1 MVNRQQIIELEAI
14 NYFIT
19 EHQEGLLRLVGKA
32 FRLAM
37 WKYSVAGSKGM
48 KRGMDILVALVMLL
62 MLSPLFFTVA
72 LLIRIESKAPILFSQ
87 TRIGLGGKPFRFWKF
102 RSMRTDAEL
111 IQSQLSSKF
120 MSDGVR
126 FKLKKDPRITK
137 VGAVIRK
144 YSIDE
149 LPQLWNVLIGDMSL
163 VGPRPALPQEV
174 EAYTLADKQR
184 LTVMPGI
191 TCIWQVSGRSEIPFK
206 QQVKLDVQ
214 YRWTQSFAE
223 DIRLLFLTV
232 PAVLLGKG
240 AY

>member
-1 MVNRQQIIELEAI
+1 MLIRQQVIELEAI
-14 NYFIT
+14 NYFKT
-19 EHQEGLLRLVGKA
+19 EKQDGLLRLAGKA
-32 FRLAM
+32 FRLTM
-37 WKYSVAGSKGM
+37 WKCSVAGSKGI
-48 KRGMDILVALVMLL
+48 KRGMDILASLAMLM
-62 MLSPLFFTVA
+62 MLSPVFFTVA
-72 LLIRIESKAPILFSQ
+72 ILIRIESKGPILFSQ

-102 RSMRTDAEL
+102 RSMRTDAEQ
-111 IQSQLSSKF
+111 IQSQLSTKF

-126 FKLKKDPRITK
+126 FKLKKDPRITR
-137 VGAVIRK
+137 VGGFIRK

-174 EAYTLADKQR
+174 DAYTQADKRR
-184 LTVMPGI
+184 LAVMPGI

-214 YRWTQSFAE
+214 YRLSQSFAE
-223 DIRLLFLTV
+223 DIKLLFLTV